1 MADNTNPSEIARE
14 TLRRL
19 ALTRLPPTPENFRVI
34 YHEIAGSPSAEL
46 FPERG
51 LKVLTSALPRATPD
65 QLRFCTQ
72 LDAAV
77 ATGTWSAVTGAM
89 VALVQQMDGAPRSW
103 AGLIRDTL
111 FQFERRHGSLTT
123 DRKREMIEQVL
134 AKAGNDPDQLFQRL
148 QGLVSGWSLAI
159 GDRGNVAAVGAP
171 AAPETCPG
179 PQCDTSTTLRGA
191 LANLLECSVQLVEND
206 LPEVRT
212 EAEALAREARTMAS
226 AAQLPPLLTR
236 AHALADRLQWVA
248 EDQHE
253 LRQAL
258 ISLLQ
263 LILENVSELLLDD
276 SWMRGQ
282 IDVLRELIANPLNA
296 RQVDDVER
304 RLRELIDKQSAL
316 KNNLSSAKNQIKAML
331 AGFVDHL
338 ASFTAST
345 GDYHD
350 RMGVF
355 AEHIAAADSI
365 QELGEVV
372 SEVLQATHAMRD
384 EAARSRDELQ
394 AMQQKVENAELEIS
408 RLQSELAQTS
418 QMMRHDQLTGAL
430 NRKGLEETFVKE
442 VARAQRRAAP
452 LCLAVLDLDNF
463 KRLNDTYGHHTGDEA
478 LIHLAQVVR
487 QTLRPQDTL
496 ARYGGE
502 EFIILLPETNLE
514 DAVQALTRLQRALT
528 KEFFLA
534 RNEKLLITFSAGVT
548 PVGKNEAQAAVIKRA
563 DEAMYLAKQTG
574 KNRVV
579 PTPLPP
585 GFDAAA

>member
-19 ALTRLPPTPENFRVI
+19 ALKRLPPTPENFRVL
-34 YHEIAGSPSAEL
+34 YHEIAGSPSAEA

-51 LKVLTSALPRATPD
+51 LKALLSALPRATPE

-77 ATGTWSAVTGAM
+77 ATRTWSAVSGAM
-89 VALVQQMDGAPRSW
+89 ITLVQQMDGAPRSW

-111 FQFERRHGSLTT
+111 FQFERRHAGLTT

-134 AKAGNDPDQLFQRL
+134 AKAGSDPDQLFQRL
-148 QGLVSGWSLAI
+148 QGLVSGWSLAL
-159 GDRGNVAAVGAP
+159 GDRGNVAAIAP
-171 AAPETCPG
+171 TLPETCPG
-179 PQCDTSTTLRGA
+179 PQCDTSTALRSA

-206 LPEVRT
+206 LPEIRG
-212 EAEALAREARTMAS
+212 EAEAIAVEARSMAS
-226 AAQLPPLLTR
+226 AAQLPPLLGSV
-236 AHALADRLQWVA
+236 HSLAERLQWVA

-263 LILENVSELLLDD
+263 LILENISELLLDD

-282 IDVLRELIANPLNA
+282 IDVLRDLIAGPLNA

-345 GDYHD
+345 GAYHD
-350 RMGVF
+350 KMGVF

-365 QELGEVV
+365 QELGDVV
-372 SEVLQATHAMRD
+372 NEVLQATHAMRD
-384 EAARSRDELQ
+384 EAARSRDDLQ
-394 AMQQKVENAELEIS
+394 AMQLKVEDAELEIA

-442 VARAQRRAAP
+442 IARAQRRSAP
-452 LCLAVLDLDNF
+452 LCLAVLDIDNF

-502 EFIILLPETNLE
+502 EFIILLPETTLD

-548 PVGKNEAQAAVIKRA
+548 PVGRNEAQAAVIRRA
-563 DEAMYLAKQTG
+563 DEAMYQAKQTG

-579 PTPLPP
+579 PAPLPP

>member
-19 ALTRLPPTPENFRVI
+19 ALKRLPPTPENFRVI
-34 YHEIAGSPSAEL
+34 YHEIAGSPTAEL

-51 LKVLTSALPRATPD
+51 LKVLSSALPRATPD

-72 LDAAV
+72 LDASI

-89 VALVQQMDGAPRSW
+89 VALLQQMDGAPRSW

-111 FQFERRHGSLTT
+111 FQFERRHAALTT

-148 QGLVSGWSLAI
+148 QGLVSSWSLAI
-159 GDRGNVAAVGAP
+159 GDRGNVAA
-171 AAPETCPG
+171 AAPTLPEACPG
-179 PQCDTSTTLRGA
+179 PKCDTSTALRSA

-206 LPEVRT
+206 LPEIRGEV
-212 EAEALAREARTMAS
+212 EAIAVEARTMAS
-226 AAQLPPLLTR
+226 AAQLPPLLGR
-236 AHALADRLQWVA
+236 VHGLAERLQWVA

-258 ISLLQ
+258 VSLLQ
-263 LILENVSELLLDD
+263 LILENISELLLDD

-282 IDVLRELIANPLNA
+282 IDVLRDLIAKPLNA

-345 GDYHD
+345 GEYHD
-350 RMGVF
+350 KMGVF

-372 SEVLQATHAMRD
+372 NEVLQATHAMRE
-384 EAARSRDELQ
+384 EAARSRDDLQ
-394 AMQQKVENAELEIS
+394 AMQQKVEDAELEIA

-452 LCLAVLDLDNF
+452 LCLAVLDIDNF

-502 EFIILLPETNLE
+502 EFIILLPETTLD

-548 PVGKNEAQAAVIKRA
+548 PVGPNEAQAAVIKRA